1 MMLIGYGGAC
11 GGGRG
16 WRLGY
21 SLFFGRSFVGHQRG
35 AEETLRAADEGIAA
49 LIEAK
54 KLVGGAGEP
63 DADGFA
69 DGPNRMVR
77 DAKPKGTGSAEV
89 EPVVVAVDLQGRGET
104 TGATGEIEKAS
115 RLAMALHEFDAF
127 QRFEGAD
134 EDRSRGSGRLA
145 DHVQHEMCTVVEEDV
160 DVPRSEIH
168 GANPRGGA
176 TEMMPGGIS
185 GWIGLSF
192 NDASAE
198 AASGKV
204 MDDDFADEEARE
216 NDGVMRQLGS
226 MQTSDREFLCWGS
239 LTAAR

>member
-63 DADGFA
+63 DADSFA

-89 EPVVVAVDLQGRGET
+89 EPVVAAIDLQGRGET
-104 TGATGEIEKAS
+104 TGATGEIKKANCP
-115 RLAMALHEFDAF
+115 AIAPHEFDAF
-127 QRFEGAD
+127 
-134 EDRSRGSGRLA
+134 
-145 DHVQHEMCTVVEEDV
+145 
-160 DVPRSEIH
+160 
-168 GANPRGGA
+168 
-176 TEMMPGGIS
+176 
-185 GWIGLSF
+185 
-192 NDASAE
+192 
-198 AASGKV
+198 
-204 MDDDFADEEARE
+204 
-216 NDGVMRQLGS
+216 
-226 MQTSDREFLCWGS
+226 
-239 LTAAR
+239 